1 MKEHFSLFDRKEI
14 EFNDGKRFNDFL
26 KREMISSLAFE
37 NDKNPWRIRGI
48 NPRMIPGY
56 SKFSIRSRR
65 INSKVSASNASDG
78 ARGRVEF
85 RPRIAEK
92 RRVLCEEEKI
102 RYGTRGATRLKR
114 DSLHSP
120 LKPRASPLSLRKWQT
135 RENGFN
141 FRVPAPSRGRR
152 FYSLSSRRVTTTQSA
167 SPLDQSNSRHSAT
180 RVLSRSLF
188 STLIER
194 LFTAHKMKWI
204 SAPEPESLPLSSSP
218 LSFPFQSLLAPST
231 LLLLLS
237 RSFSFHAREPLRFP
251 FLNAV
256 RAIFLHAAR
265 SYARS
270 NGMSCFFNIF
280 NIFLSVE
287 LFNSNN
293 FETGTIKFQ
302 YFCLRRI
309 DTIINVIPI
318 VINLIKANEAT
329 FPSLTI
335 FQ

>member
-1 MKEHFSLFDRKEI
+1 
-14 EFNDGKRFNDFL
+14 
-26 KREMISSLAFE
+26 MI
-37 NDKNPWRIRGI
+37 KIRGGYEAL
-48 NPRMIPGY
+48 IPVWSRGIQN
-56 SKFSIRSRR
+56 SVSGSRR
-65 INSKVSASNASDG
+65 INSKVSASGG

-92 RRVLCEEEKI
+92 RRALCEEEKI

-167 SPLDQSNSRHSAT
+167 SPLDENNPRHSAT

-204 SAPEPESLPLSSSP
+204 SAPEPENLPLSSSP

-231 LLLLLS
+231 LFLLLS
-237 RSFSFHAREPLRFP
+237 RFLPRFHAREPLRFP
-251 FLNAV
+251 FPNAV

-287 LFNSNN
+287 LFNSND
-293 FETGTIKFQ
+293 FETGTTKFQ

>member
-1 MKEHFSLFDRKEI
+1 
-14 EFNDGKRFNDFL
+14 
-26 KREMISSLAFE
+26 MI
-37 NDKNPWRIRGI
+37 KIRGGYEAL
-48 NPRMIPGY
+48 IPVWSRGIQN
-56 SKFSIRSRR
+56 SVSGSRR
-65 INSKVSASNASDG
+65 INSKVSASGG

-92 RRVLCEEEKI
+92 RRALCEEEKI

-167 SPLDQSNSRHSAT
+167 SPLDENNPRHSAT

-204 SAPEPESLPLSSSP
+204 SAPEPENLPLSSSP

-237 RSFSFHAREPLRFP
+237 RSLSLSLVSTRENRCGFP
-251 FLNAV
+251 FRMRFVQFFSTRLVRTRDPTCRASSTSFSRLNCST
-256 RAIFLHAAR
+256 RMISR
-265 SYARS
+265 QERPNS
-270 NGMSCFFNIF
+270 NIF
-280 NIFLSVE
+280 VCGASIQL
-287 LFNSNN
+287 
-293 FETGTIKFQ
+293 
-302 YFCLRRI
+302 
-309 DTIINVIPI
+309 
-318 VINLIKANEAT
+318 
-329 FPSLTI
+329 
-335 FQ
+335 

>member
-1 MKEHFSLFDRKEI
+1 
-14 EFNDGKRFNDFL
+14 
-26 KREMISSLAFE
+26 MISSLAFE

-92 RRVLCEEEKI
+92 RRALCEEEKI

-194 LFTAHKMKWI
+194 LFTAHKMK
-204 SAPEPESLPLSSSP
+204 
-218 LSFPFQSLLAPST
+218 
-231 LLLLLS
+231 
-237 RSFSFHAREPLRFP
+237 
-251 FLNAV
+251 
-256 RAIFLHAAR
+256 
-265 SYARS
+265 
-270 NGMSCFFNIF
+270 
-280 NIFLSVE
+280 
-287 LFNSNN
+287 
-293 FETGTIKFQ
+293 
-302 YFCLRRI
+302 
-309 DTIINVIPI
+309 
-318 VINLIKANEAT
+318 
-329 FPSLTI
+329 
-335 FQ
+335 